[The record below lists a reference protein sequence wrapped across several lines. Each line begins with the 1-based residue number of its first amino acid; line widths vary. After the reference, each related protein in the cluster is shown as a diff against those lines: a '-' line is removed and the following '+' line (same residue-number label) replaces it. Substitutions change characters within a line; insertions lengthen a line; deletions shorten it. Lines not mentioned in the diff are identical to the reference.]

1 MRWPNHKIILSL
13 FVLFLLF
20 VSGFMLSQAFGEEIP
35 SVWCTRI
42 DGGIYHMISFPYL
55 PEDGDVL
62 GQLVDDLG
70 PYDPT
75 KWRLFRYDPA
85 QSSYVEYP
93 EKFDF
98 GWGYWIISGNTT
110 EICVEGE
117 PVEKNWIILR
127 HRGDGWNQIGNI
139 FDYDFPIVSLY
150 VARESDPFNGV
161 QLIDPVNN
169 DLTYV
174 TLQEFEAGSYVDVP
188 NNGKNH
194 LEVGKGYWLRIRE
207 DVGEDVYLGFVATE
221 SSALSK
227 EILLSEEFSERVAQ
241 QEDPPDPPSGLE
253 VSFSSES
260 DSGGVSCFF
269 ATALYRKYDHPH
281 VQLLRK
287 FRDRYL
293 FGNGFGRIF
302 VNMYYGWSP
311 TIARFVVQ
319 WKPIKVLVRFTLMP
333 IIGLCA
339 LVSKCSTYGFLIV
352 FVFPLFGSFFLLKGT
367 IQTKRKTLT

>member
-1 MRWPNHKIILSL
+1 MKNIKLAAVLII
-13 FVLFLLF
+13 FVLF
-20 VSGFMLSQAFGEEIP
+20 SGFMVSQVSGEEIP
-35 SVWCTRI
+35 SGWCTRI

-85 QSSYVEYP
+85 QFSYIERP

-117 PVEKNWIILR
+117 PAGINWIVLQ
-127 HRGDGWNQIGNI
+127 HEGDGWNQIGNI
-139 FDYDFPIVSLY
+139 FDYDFPIVGLY
-150 VARESDPFNGV
+150 VARESDPANIV

-174 TLQEFEAGSYVDVP
+174 TLQEFEDGSYVDVP
-188 NNGKNH
+188 NNGKDH
-194 LEVGKGYWLRIRE
+194 LEVGKGYWLRVRE

-227 EILLSEEFSERVAQ
+227 GILLSQGFSERVVQ

-260 DSGGVSCFF
+260 DSGGVTCFF

-281 VQLLRK
+281 VLLLRK

-293 FGNGFGRIF
+293 LANGFGRIF
-302 VNMYYGWSP
+302 VNLYYGWSP
-311 TIARFVVQ
+311 TIARFVPQ
-319 WKPIKVLVRFTLMP
+319 WEPIKILVRFTLIP
-333 IIGLCA
+333 IIALCA
-339 LVSKCSTYGFLIV
+339 LVSKCSMYGFLIG
-352 FVFPLFGSFFLLKGT
+352 FIFPLFGSFFLLKRT
-367 IQTKRKTLT
+367 IQTE

>member
-1 MRWPNHKIILSL
+1 MRWPNHKILLTL
-13 FVLFLLF
+13 FVFFLLF
-20 VSGFMLSQAFGEEIP
+20 VSG
-35 SVWCTRI
+35 
-42 DGGIYHMISFPYL
+42 DGGSYHMIFFPYL

-85 QSSYVEYP
+85 QSSYIEYP
-93 EKFDF
+93 DKFNF
-98 GWGYWIISGNTT
+98 EWGYWIISRNTT

-117 PVEKNWIILR
+117 PAGINWIILQ
-127 HRGDGWNQIGNI
+127 HEGDGWNQIGNI

-161 QLIDPVNN
+161 QLIDPGNN

-174 TLQEFEAGSYVDVP
+174 TLQEFEDGSYVDVP

-194 LEVGKGYWLRIRE
+194 VEVGKGYWLRVRSG
-207 DVGEDVYLGFVATE
+207 VGEDVILLFGGP
-221 SSALSK
+221 SALSK
-227 EILLSEEFSERVAQ
+227 RIHLSEEFFERVAQ
-241 QEDPPDPPSGLE
+241 QEDPPDSPSGLE

-260 DSGGVSCFF
+260 DSGSVSCFF
-269 ATALYRKYDHPH
+269 ATALYRKFDHPH

-293 FGNGFGRIF
+293 LANRFGRIF

-311 TIARFVVQ
+311 TIARFVAQ
-319 WKPIKVLVRFTLMP
+319 WKPIKVLVRFTLIP
-333 IIGLCA
+333 IIVLCA

-352 FVFPLFGSFFLLKGT
+352 FVFPLFGSFFLLKRT
-367 IQTKRKTLT
+367 IQTK